1 MLSFRGIQENSL
13 NVHDKESAK
22 FHKSLSTFRYI
33 PNKEKLI
40 SAVLTIF
47 VTVSMN
53 TLVFASN

>member
-1 MLSFRGIQENSL
+1 MIKKVPNFIRAYLP
-13 NVHDKESAK
+13 
-22 FHKSLSTFRYI
+22 FRYI